1 MKRILLFLSMICVFG
16 IDLMAQSVM
25 SDSQVL
31 QFVQREIKSGSSR
44 SQVVIKLM
52 QRGVSMD
59 QIRRVRSQYEEQIQ
73 KRDDGTAVT
82 VRKSDFSNERVSAT
96 GDDYQE
102 VVTAKVG
109 TATEIQDQASDVQER
124 VQDDVKTAAAA
135 SEETFGKR
143 IFGHDIF
150 NRRLLSFEPN
160 MHIATPANYVLGPG
174 DVTVINIYG
183 ASQKTLQL
191 TVSPEGDITVPGY
204 GPIQVS
210 GLTVEAANSRIRS
223 QLGSRYSSSN
233 IKMSVGNTR
242 TIMVNVMGE
251 VKAPGTYHL
260 SAFASVFHALYMA
273 GGINSMGTL
282 RNIKVYRQ
290 GRMISV
296 IDVYEFILNGRLA
309 GNVMLQ
315 DNDVIQVG
323 MYDCIV
329 GITGKVKRPMFYEMR
344 KNETVATL
352 LKYAGGFMGDAYT
365 KSVRLQRSTGERYS
379 VHNID
384 EFDMSVFKVEDGDNV
399 TVDGMIDRY
408 ENMVEVRGAVFRPG
422 QFRLGDQVFS
432 VRSLVQHAEG
442 LTEDAF
448 PEHAIIHRLKA
459 DRSMEVLPVDIAA
472 IMAETEPDVPL
483 QNEDVLFIPTQAER
497 IKERT
502 LTITGEVMSP
512 GTYEFADNMTIEDLI
527 VQAGGLRDQASLAR
541 VDVSRRINDP
551 LSTEKTNKISDSFS
565 FGIQD
570 GLIIN
575 KDSRFVLKPYDVVH
589 VRRSPA
595 FHTPRTIQVTGE
607 VNFEGAFTLESKNV
621 RLSDAIVMAGG
632 TTEVAYLRGAR
643 LVRLMDDEERVRRRA
658 TMDAIRNL
666 MTDPQDSITWRK
678 FDLDNNYVVG
688 IELDE
693 ALKNPGSDKDVILR
707 EGDRIYVPEYTGQVT
722 ISGDVMF
729 PNTVFYDSKMS
740 YKDYVRQAG
749 GFGDRA
755 KKSKAFI
762 VYQNGTVGLAK
773 KGAKPE
779 PGCEIVVPSK
789 RRNHIDWSR
798 LLSVG
803 STLTSIA
810 AMIAMVINVTK

>member
-73 KRDDGTAVT
+73 KRDDGTDVT

-174 DVTVINIYG
+174 DVTIINIYG

-273 GGINSMGTL
+273 SGINSMGTL

-551 LSTEKTNKISDSFS
+551 LSTEKTNKISESFS

-589 VRRSPA
+589 VRKSPA

-621 RLSDAIVMAGG
+621 RLSDAIAMAGG
-632 TTEVAYLRGAR
+632 STEIAYLRGAR
-643 LVRLMDDEERVRRRA
+643 LVRIMDDEERVRRRA
-658 TMDAIRNL
+658 TMDAIKNL
-666 MTDPQDSITWRK
+666 MVDPEDSIAWKK
-678 FDLDNNYVVG
+678 FDLDNTYVVG
-688 IELDE
+688 IQLDE
-693 ALKNPGSDKDVILR
+693 ALRNPGSDKDILLR

-729 PNTVFYDSKMS
+729 PNTVFYDSKMK
-740 YKDYVRQAG
+740 YKDYVKQAG
-749 GFGDRA
+749 GFGNRA
-755 KKSKAFI
+755 KKSKTFI

-789 RRNHIDWSR
+789 RRRNIN
-798 LLSVG
+798 LGQILSIG

-810 AMIAMVINVTK
+810 AMAAMVINLTK

>member
-73 KRDDGTAVT
+73 KRDDGTDVT

-135 SEETFGKR
+135 SEETFGKQ

-273 GGINSMGTL
+273 GGIKSMGTL

-551 LSTEKTNKISDSFS
+551 LSTEKTNKISESFS

-595 FHTPRTIQVTGE
+595 FHTPRTIRVTGE

-621 RLSDAIVMAGG
+621 RLSDAIAMAGG
-632 TTEVAYLRGAR
+632 STEIAYLRGAR
-643 LVRLMDDEERVRRRA
+643 LVRIMDDEERVRRRA
-658 TMDAIRNL
+658 TMDAIKNL
-666 MTDPQDSITWRK
+666 MVDPEDSIAWKK
-678 FDLDNNYVVG
+678 FDLDNTYVVG
-688 IELDE
+688 IQLDE
-693 ALKNPGSDKDVILR
+693 ALRNPGSDKDILLR

-729 PNTVFYDSKMS
+729 PNTVFYDSKMK
-740 YKDYVRQAG
+740 YKDYVKQAG
-749 GFGDRA
+749 GFGNRA
-755 KKSKAFI
+755 KKSKTFI

-789 RRNHIDWSR
+789 RRRNIN
-798 LLSVG
+798 LGQILSIG

-810 AMIAMVINVTK
+810 AMAAMVINLTK

>member
-82 VRKSDFSNERVSAT
+82 VRKSDFNDERVSAT

-551 LSTEKTNKISDSFS
+551 LSTEKTNKISESFS

-589 VRRSPA
+589 VRKSPA

-621 RLSDAIVMAGG
+621 RLSDAIAMAGG
-632 TTEVAYLRGAR
+632 STELAYLRGAR
-643 LVRLMDDEERVRRRA
+643 LVRVMDDEERVRRRA
-658 TMDAIRNL
+658 TFDAIRHL
-666 MTDPQDSITWRK
+666 MTDSQDSIAWRK

-693 ALKNPGSDKDVILR
+693 ALKNPGSDKDVVLR
-707 EGDRIYVPEYTGQVT
+707 EGDRIFVPEYTGQVT

-729 PNTVFYDSKMS
+729 PNTVFYDKKMS
-740 YKDYVRQAG
+740 FKDYVKQAG
-749 GFGDRA
+749 GFGHRA
-755 KKSKAFI
+755 KKSKSFI

-773 KGAKPE
+773 SGAKPE

-789 RRNHIDWSR
+789 RKRNVNLGQI
-798 LLSVG
+798 LSIG

-810 AMIAMVINVTK
+810 AMAAMVINLTK

>member
-1 MKRILLFLSMICVFG
+1 MICVFG

-551 LSTEKTNKISDSFS
+551 LSTEKTNKISESFS

-589 VRRSPA
+589 VRKSPA

-632 TTEVAYLRGAR
+632 STEIAYLRGAR
-643 LVRLMDDEERVRRRA
+643 LVRIMDDEERVRRRA
-658 TMDAIRNL
+658 TMDAIKNL
-666 MTDPQDSITWRK
+666 MVDPEDSIAWKK
-678 FDLDNNYVVG
+678 FDLDNTYVVG
-688 IELDE
+688 IQLDE
-693 ALKNPGSDKDVILR
+693 ALRNPGSDKDILLR

-729 PNTVFYDSKMS
+729 PNTVFYDSKMK
-740 YKDYVRQAG
+740 YKDYVKQAG
-749 GFGDRA
+749 GFGNRA
-755 KKSKAFI
+755 KKSKTFI

-789 RRNHIDWSR
+789 RRRNIN
-798 LLSVG
+798 LGQILSIG

-810 AMIAMVINVTK
+810 AMAAMVINLTK

>member
-551 LSTEKTNKISDSFS
+551 LSTEKTNKISESFS

-589 VRRSPA
+589 VRKSPA

-632 TTEVAYLRGAR
+632 STEIAYLRGAR
-643 LVRLMDDEERVRRRA
+643 LVRIMDDEERVRRRA
-658 TMDAIRNL
+658 TMDAIKNL
-666 MTDPQDSITWRK
+666 MVDPEDSIAWKK
-678 FDLDNNYVVG
+678 FDLDNTYVVG
-688 IELDE
+688 IQLDE
-693 ALKNPGSDKDVILR
+693 ALRNPGSDKDILLR

-729 PNTVFYDSKMS
+729 PNTVFYDSKMK
-740 YKDYVRQAG
+740 YKDYVKQAG
-749 GFGDRA
+749 GFGNRA
-755 KKSKAFI
+755 KKSKTFI

-789 RRNHIDWSR
+789 RRRNIN
-798 LLSVG
+798 LGQILSIG

-810 AMIAMVINVTK
+810 AMAAMVINLTK

>member
-82 VRKSDFSNERVSAT
+82 VRKSDFNDERVSAT

-296 IDVYEFILNGRLA
+296 VDVYEFILNGRLA

-565 FGIQD
+565 FGIQG

-589 VRRSPA
+589 VRKSPA

-621 RLSDAIVMAGG
+621 RLSDAIAMAGG
-632 TTEVAYLRGAR
+632 STELAYLRGAR
-643 LVRLMDDEERVRRRA
+643 LVRIMDDEERVRRRA
-658 TMDAIRNL
+658 TMDAIKNL
-666 MTDPQDSITWRK
+666 MVDPVDSIAWKK
-678 FDLDNNYVVG
+678 FDLDNTYVVG
-688 IELDE
+688 IQLDE
-693 ALKNPGSDKDVILR
+693 ALRNPGSDKDILLR

-729 PNTVFYDSKMS
+729 PNTVFYDSKMK
-740 YKDYVRQAG
+740 YKDYVKQAG
-749 GFGDRA
+749 GFGNRA
-755 KKSKAFI
+755 KKSKTFI

-789 RRNHIDWSR
+789 RRRNIN
-798 LLSVG
+798 LGQILSVG

-810 AMIAMVINVTK
+810 AMAAMVINLTK

>member
-1 MKRILLFLSMICVFG
+1 MKRFLLFLSLICVFG
-16 IDLMAQSVM
+16 IELMAQSVM

-31 QFVQREIKSGSSR
+31 QFVQREIKSGASR

-82 VRKSDFSNERVSAT
+82 VRKSDFNDERVSAT

-589 VRRSPA
+589 VRKSPA

-621 RLSDAIVMAGG
+621 RLSDAIAMAGG
-632 TTEVAYLRGAR
+632 STEIAYLRGAR
-643 LVRLMDDEERVRRRA
+643 LVRIMDDEERVRRRA
-658 TMDAIRNL
+658 TMDAIKNL
-666 MTDPQDSITWRK
+666 MVDPEDSIAWKK
-678 FDLDNNYVVG
+678 FDLDNTYVVG
-688 IELDE
+688 IQLDE
-693 ALKNPGSDKDVILR
+693 ALRNPGSDKDILLR

-729 PNTVFYDSKMS
+729 PNTVFYDSKMK
-740 YKDYVRQAG
+740 YKDYVKQAG
-749 GFGDRA
+749 GFGNRA
-755 KKSKAFI
+755 KKSKTFI

-789 RRNHIDWSR
+789 RRRNIN
-798 LLSVG
+798 LGQVLSIG

-810 AMIAMVINVTK
+810 AMAAMVINLTK

>member
-82 VRKSDFSNERVSAT
+82 VRKSDFNDERVSAT

-296 IDVYEFILNGRLA
+296 VDVYEFILNGRLA

-551 LSTEKTNKISDSFS
+551 LSTEKTNKISESFS

-589 VRRSPA
+589 VRKSPA

-621 RLSDAIVMAGG
+621 RLSDAIAMAGG
-632 TTEVAYLRGAR
+632 STEIAYLRGAR
-643 LVRLMDDEERVRRRA
+643 LVRIMDDEERVRRRA
-658 TMDAIRNL
+658 TMDAIKNL
-666 MTDPQDSITWRK
+666 MVDPEDSIAWKK
-678 FDLDNNYVVG
+678 FDLDNTYVVG
-688 IELDE
+688 IQLDE
-693 ALKNPGSDKDVILR
+693 ALKNPGSDKDILLR

-729 PNTVFYDSKMS
+729 PNTVFYDSKMK
-740 YKDYVRQAG
+740 YKDYVKQAG
-749 GFGDRA
+749 GFGNRA
-755 KKSKAFI
+755 KKSKTFI

-789 RRNHIDWSR
+789 RRRNIN
-798 LLSVG
+798 LGQILSVG

-810 AMIAMVINVTK
+810 AMAAMVINLTK

>member
-1 MKRILLFLSMICVFG
+1 
-16 IDLMAQSVM
+16 
-25 SDSQVL
+25 
-31 QFVQREIKSGSSR
+31 
-44 SQVVIKLM
+44 
-52 QRGVSMD
+52 MD

-73 KRDDGTAVT
+73 KRDDGTDVT

-135 SEETFGKR
+135 SEETFGKQ

-296 IDVYEFILNGRLA
+296 VDVYEFILNGRLA

-551 LSTEKTNKISDSFS
+551 LSTEKTNKISESFS

-621 RLSDAIVMAGG
+621 RLSDAISMAGG
-632 TTEVAYLRGAR
+632 TTDAAYLRGAR
-643 LVRLMDDEERVRRRA
+643 LVRVMDDEERVRRRA

-666 MTDPQDSITWRK
+666 MTDPQDSITWKK

-688 IELDE
+688 IQLDE
-693 ALKNPGSDKDVILR
+693 ALKNPGSDKDVVLR

-729 PNTVFYDSKMS
+729 PNTVFYDSKMK
-740 YKDYVRQAG
+740 YKDYVKQAG
-749 GFGDRA
+749 GFGNRA
-755 KKSKAFI
+755 KKSKTFI

-773 KGAKPE
+773 SGAKPE

-789 RRNHIDWSR
+789 RRRHVN
-798 LLSVG
+798 LGQVLSVG

-810 AMIAMVINVTK
+810 AMAAMVINLTK

>member
-82 VRKSDFSNERVSAT
+82 VRKSDFNDERVSAT

-551 LSTEKTNKISDSFS
+551 LSTEKTNKISESFS

-589 VRRSPA
+589 VRKSPA

-621 RLSDAIVMAGG
+621 RLSDAIAMAGG
-632 TTEVAYLRGAR
+632 STELAYLRGAR
-643 LVRLMDDEERVRRRA
+643 LVRIMDDEERVRRRA
-658 TMDAIRNL
+658 TMDAIKNL
-666 MTDPQDSITWRK
+666 MVDPEDSIAWKK
-678 FDLDNNYVVG
+678 FDLDNTYVVG
-688 IELDE
+688 IQLDE
-693 ALKNPGSDKDVILR
+693 ALRNPGSDKDILLR

-729 PNTVFYDSKMS
+729 PNTVFYDSKMK
-740 YKDYVRQAG
+740 YKDYVKQAG
-749 GFGDRA
+749 GFGNRA
-755 KKSKAFI
+755 KKSKTFI

-773 KGAKPE
+773 NGAKPE

-789 RRNHIDWSR
+789 RRRHVN
-798 LLSVG
+798 LGQALSVG
-803 STLTSIA
+803 STLASIA
-810 AMIAMVINVTK
+810 AMAAMVINLTK